1 MQRLRPH
8 HLEHAHGTFL
18 NSHDEF
24 PCSNRNPG
32 QVLFRRVA
40 RQGAKMKREQWL
52 VLFLILFCHTSNSH
66 AQAWSGIIDPSRAVD
81 WSRAGTSIPN
91 RTTNCATLS
100 SGATSSQ
107 INSAISSCPA
117 NQVVFLNPGT
127 YNLSAGITFNGHGN
141 VTLRGA
147 GPTLTILQFSSGDN
161 CGGQGGDI
169 CVIDA
174 NPAYVGSSQVQP
186 GC

>member
-1 MQRLRPH
+1 MTPKRSLV
-8 HLEHAHGTFL
+8 FL
-18 NSHDEF
+18 F
-24 PCSNRNPG
+24 M
-32 QVLFRRVA
+32 L
-40 RQGAKMKREQWL
+40 L
-52 VLFLILFCHTSNSH
+52 CHSSSSH

-100 SGATSSQ
+100 PGATSSQ
-107 INSAISSCPA
+107 INSAISNCPA
-117 NQVVFLNPGT
+117 NQVVFLNAGT
-127 YNLSAGITFNGHGN
+127 YNLSGGITFNGHSN

-147 GPTLTILQFSSGDN
+147 GPTLTVLQFSSGDN

-169 CVIDA
+169 CVIGS

-186 GC
+186 GGSNAHGWTAGYTKGATKITLDSASGLSVGSVVILD